1 MKLTKLAQI
10 IKSELMLEL
19 QKKGSSLTELE
30 SNLKI
35 LNTGEGVYKLAGASD
50 SLLRDF
56 VVRPSM
62 GAAAGLP
69 GLAMNMSAAGG
80 AAAGLTFDGL
90 ESSVLDL
97 NSSLSREREKVDMIK
112 RLTYNLK
119 KEHGL

>member
-35 LNTGEGVYKLAGASD
+35 LNTGEGVYKLAGSSD

-62 GAAAGLP
+62 GVAAGLP

-90 ESSVLDL
+90 ENSVLDL

-112 RLTYNLK
+112 RLTHNLK